1 VRNGLSR
8 APARP
13 PLFAAPLLALLSLVL
28 FRPALAVAPETSPP
42 PSSELPAPTN
52 FTAKDRPGDGGNAI
66 LLTWKDPSALPGNAV
81 IQIRRAVPPAY
92 EWTDVGTAKPG
103 VERYED
109 TTAKDGTVY
118 RYEIRV
124 AVPAGGVAP
133 APAGTSGA
141 APDTSATT
149 AAAAAAA
156 ATIAGPPIVSDPV
169 ASHEN
174 WFRPER
180 TNSFIASVL
189 FILILLISIAIAKSG
204 KNIFI
209 RRIAGLNAID
219 EAIGRATEIGKKVL
233 YIPGIQS
240 MDEIQ
245 TIASISILGHVAR
258 VTARYGAD
266 LDVPNKDPLTYVSA
280 REVVRSAYLQ
290 EGRPDLFREE
300 MVNYV
305 TYDQFAFTAAV
316 SARMIRERPA
326 AIFLIGYFFAESL
339 ILAET
344 GQSTG
349 AIQIAGQADP
359 TQLPFFVATCDYT
372 LIGEELYAASAY
384 LTREPI
390 LLGSMRAQDIA
401 KAIVILL
408 GIAGIIVTS
417 LGLTWYPNLFKT
429 Q

>member
-1 VRNGLSR
+1 MRTGVPSR
-8 APARP
+8 TSARLP
-13 PLFAAPLLALLSLVL
+13 SLAAPLIASLLVVFSHA
-28 FRPALAVAPETSPP
+28 ALAIAPEVSPAAP
-42 PSSELPAPTN
+42 ADLPAPTA
-52 FTAKDRPGDGGNAI
+52 FTAKDRPGDSGNAI
-66 LLTWKDPSALPGNAV
+66 LLTWKDPPGLDKNAGL
-81 IQIRRAVPPAY
+81 QLRRAVPPAY
-92 EWTDVGTAKPG
+92 DWTEITVAKPG
-103 VERYED
+103 AERYVD

-118 RYEIRV
+118 RYEIRTV
-124 AVPAGGVAP
+124 SAADTSSAVPAAGGSP
-133 APAGTSGA
+133 APSGTVAA
-141 APDTSATT
+141 APP
-149 AAAAAAA
+149 
-156 ATIAGPPIVSDPV
+156 AGPPLVSDPV
-169 ASHEN
+169 ASHDN
-174 WFRPER
+174 WFRTEK

-189 FILILLISIAIAKSG
+189 FLVILLASIATAKSG
-204 KNIFI
+204 KKIFI
-209 RRIAGLNAID
+209 RRIAGLNAVD

-233 YIPGIQS
+233 YVPGSQS

-245 TIASISILGHVAR
+245 TIASIAILGHVAR
-258 VTARYGAD
+258 ATARYGTD
-266 LDVPNKDPLTYVSA
+266 LDVPNKDPLTFASA
-280 REVVRSAYLQ
+280 REAVRGAYLA
-290 EGRPDLFREE
+290 EGRPDLYREE

-359 TQLPFFVATCDYT
+359 TQLPFFIATCDYT

-384 LTREPI
+384 LSREPV

-408 GIAGIIVTS
+408 GITGIIAAS
-417 LGLTWYPNLFKT
+417 LGATWFAGLFKT

>member
-13 PLFAAPLLALLSLVL
+13 PLFAAPLLALLLLVIS
-28 FRPALAVAPETSPP
+28 RPAPAVAPETSPP
-42 PSSELPAPTN
+42 PSSELPAPTS
-52 FTAKDRPGDGGNAI
+52 FAAKDRPGDGGNAI
-66 LLTWKDPSALPGNAV
+66 LLTWTDPPGLPKNGV
-81 IQIRRAVPPAY
+81 IQIRRTVPPAY
-92 EWTDVGTAKPG
+92 DWADIATVKPG
-103 VERYED
+103 TQRYED

-118 RYEIRV
+118 RYEIRTV
-124 AVPAGGVAP
+124 LPAA
-133 APAGTSGA
+133 
-141 APDTSATT
+141 
-149 AAAAAAA
+149 
-156 ATIAGPPIVSDPV
+156 AGPPVVSDPV
-169 ASHEN
+169 ASRDN
-174 WFRPER
+174 WFAADR

-189 FILILLISIAIAKSG
+189 FLLILLVSIAMAKSG

-233 YIPGIQS
+233 YVPGIQS

-258 VTARYGAD
+258 ATARYGAD
-266 LDVPNKDPLTYVSA
+266 LDVANRDPLTFASA
-280 REVVRSAYLQ
+280 REVVRSAYLE
-290 EGRPDLFREE
+290 EGRPDLYREE
-300 MVNYV
+300 MVNYI

-316 SARMIRERPA
+316 SARMTREKPA

-384 LTREPI
+384 LTREPV

-401 KAIVILL
+401 KGLVIVL
-408 GIAGIIVTS
+408 GIAGIVVTS
-417 LGLTWYPNLFKT
+417 LGLTWFPDLFKT
-429 Q
+429 K

>member
-1 VRNGLSR
+1 MRTGVLSR
-8 APARP
+8 TSARLP
-13 PLFAAPLLALLSLVL
+13 SFAAPLIASLLVVFSQT
-28 FRPALAVAPETSPP
+28 ALAITPEVSPAAPAD
-42 PSSELPAPTN
+42 LPAPTD
-52 FTAKDRPGDGGNAI
+52 FAAKDRPGDSGNAI
-66 LLTWKDPSALPGNAV
+66 LLTWKDPLGLDKNAAL
-81 IQIRRAVPPAY
+81 QIRRAVPPAY
-92 EWTDVGTAKPG
+92 DWTEITVAKPG
-103 VERYED
+103 AERYVD

-118 RYEIRV
+118 RYEIRTV
-124 AVPAGGVAP
+124 SAADTSSTVPAG
-133 APAGTSGA
+133 
-141 APDTSATT
+141 
-149 AAAAAAA
+149 
-156 ATIAGPPIVSDPV
+156 PPLVSDPV
-169 ASHEN
+169 ASHDN
-174 WFRPER
+174 WFRTEK

-189 FILILLISIAIAKSG
+189 FLVILLASIGAAKSG
-204 KNIFI
+204 KKIFI
-209 RRIAGLNAID
+209 RRIAGLNAVD

-233 YIPGIQS
+233 YVPGSQS

-258 VTARYGAD
+258 ATARYGTD
-266 LDVPNKDPLTYVSA
+266 LDVPNKDPLTFASA
-280 REVVRSAYLQ
+280 REAVRGAYLA
-290 EGRPDLFREE
+290 EGRPDLYREE

-326 AIFLIGYFFAESL
+326 AIFLVGYFFAESL

-359 TQLPFFVATCDYT
+359 TQLPFFIATCDYT

-384 LTREPI
+384 LTREPV

-408 GIAGIIVTS
+408 GITGIIASS
-417 LGLTWYPNLFKT
+417 LGATWFAGLFKT

>member
-1 VRNGLSR
+1 MRNGDSY
-8 APARP
+8 RP
-13 PLFAAPLLALLSLVL
+13 PFFAAPILTALLLLLS
-28 FRPALAVAPETSPP
+28 RPASAVAPETTP
-42 PSSELPAPTN
+42 PSAADLPAPTQLS
-52 FTAKDRPGDGGNAI
+52 AKDRPGDSGGAN
-66 LLTWKDPSALPGNAV
+66 LLTWKDPAGLDSTAS
-81 IQIRRAVPPAY
+81 IQIRRAKPPAY
-92 EWTDVGTAKPG
+92 DWTDLGTVKPG

-109 TTAKDGTVY
+109 IKAEDGTVY

-124 AVPAGGVAP
+124 TRSGG
-133 APAGTSGA
+133 
-141 APDTSATT
+141 DTTLV
-149 AAAAAAA
+149 
-156 ATIAGPPIVSDPV
+156 AGPPVVSDPA
-169 ASHEN
+169 ASHDN
-174 WFRPER
+174 WFRSPR
-180 TNSFIASVL
+180 TNSFIASIL
-189 FILILLISIAIAKSG
+189 FLGILLVSISYAKSG
-204 KNIFI
+204 KPIFI

-245 TIASISILGHVAR
+245 TIASIAILGHVAR
-258 VTARYGAD
+258 STARYGAD
-266 LDVPNKDPLTYVSA
+266 LDVPNKDPLTFASA
-280 REVVRSAYLQ
+280 REAVRAAYMA

-305 TYDQFAFTAAV
+305 TYDQFAYTATV
-316 SARMIRERPA
+316 SARMIREKPA

-384 LTREPI
+384 LSREPV
-390 LLGSMRAQDIA
+390 LMGSMRAQDIA

-408 GIAGIIVTS
+408 GIAGIVFAS
-417 LGLTWYPNLFKT
+417 LGAGWFPNLFKT

>member
-1 VRNGLSR
+1 MRTGVLSR
-8 APARP
+8 TSARLP
-13 PLFAAPLLALLSLVL
+13 SFAAPLIASLLVVFSQT
-28 FRPALAVAPETSPP
+28 ALAITPEVSPAAPAD
-42 PSSELPAPTN
+42 LPAPTD
-52 FTAKDRPGDGGNAI
+52 FAAKDRPGDSGNAI
-66 LLTWKDPSALPGNAV
+66 LLTWKDPLGLDKNAAL
-81 IQIRRAVPPAY
+81 QIRRAVPPAY
-92 EWTDVGTAKPG
+92 DWTEITVAKPG
-103 VERYED
+103 AERYVD

-118 RYEIRV
+118 RYEIRTV
-124 AVPAGGVAP
+124 SAVDTSSTVPAG
-133 APAGTSGA
+133 
-141 APDTSATT
+141 
-149 AAAAAAA
+149 
-156 ATIAGPPIVSDPV
+156 PPLVSDPV
-169 ASHEN
+169 ASHDN
-174 WFRPER
+174 WFRTEK

-189 FILILLISIAIAKSG
+189 FLVILLASIGAAKSG
-204 KNIFI
+204 KKIFI
-209 RRIAGLNAID
+209 RRIAGLNAVD

-233 YIPGIQS
+233 YVPGSQS

-258 VTARYGAD
+258 ATARYGTD
-266 LDVPNKDPLTYVSA
+266 LDVPNKDPLTFASA
-280 REVVRSAYLQ
+280 REAVRGAYLA
-290 EGRPDLFREE
+290 EGRPDLYREE

-326 AIFLIGYFFAESL
+326 AIFLVGYFFAESL

-359 TQLPFFVATCDYT
+359 TQLPFFIATCDYT

-384 LTREPI
+384 LTREPV

-408 GIAGIIVTS
+408 GITGIIASS
-417 LGLTWYPNLFKT
+417 LGATWFAGLFKT

>member
-1 VRNGLSR
+1 MRTGLLSR
-8 APARP
+8 ARERRP
-13 PLFAAPLLALLSLVL
+13 QFAAPLLASLLVLLSS
-28 FRPALAVAPETSPP
+28 PAFAVSPETSPP
-42 PSSELPAPTN
+42 PAADLPAPTG
-52 FTAKDRPGDGGNAI
+52 FSAKDRPGDSGNAT
-66 LLTWKDPSALPGNAV
+66 LLTWKDPPGVPEGAM

-92 EWTDVGTAKPG
+92 DWTDIATVKLG

-109 TTAKDGTVY
+109 TTAKDGVVY
-118 RYEIRV
+118 RYEIAV
-124 AVPAGGVAP
+124 TVPAAGV
-133 APAGTSGA
+133 S
-141 APDTSATT
+141 
-149 AAAAAAA
+149 
-156 ATIAGPPIVSDPV
+156 GPPVVSDPV
-169 ASHEN
+169 ASHDN
-174 WFRPER
+174 WFSKDR

-189 FILILLISIAIAKSG
+189 FIFILLISITMAKSG

-219 EAIGRATEIGKKVL
+219 EAIGRATEVGKKVL

-258 VTARYGAD
+258 ATARYGAD
-266 LDVPNKDPLTYVSA
+266 LDVANRDPLTFASA
-280 REVVRSAYLQ
+280 REVVRSAYLE

-316 SARMIRERPA
+316 SARMIREKPA

-401 KAIVILL
+401 KGIVIVL
-408 GIAGIIVTS
+408 GIGGIIVTS
-417 LGLTWYPNLFKT
+417 LGLTWFPDLFKT
-429 Q
+429 K

>member
-1 VRNGLSR
+1 MRNGETCR
-8 APARP
+8 ALARLP
-13 PLFAAPLLALLSLVL
+13 SLAAPLLAALVILLTHPPEQ
-28 FRPALAVAPETSPP
+28 RALAQAPATSQATPP
-42 PSSELPAPTN
+42 ATANIPAPTQV
-52 FTAKDRPGDGGNAI
+52 TAKDRPGDSGGAT
-66 LLTWKDPSALPGNAV
+66 LLTWQDPPGLDSTAT
-81 IQIRRAVPPAY
+81 IQIRRTQPPAY
-92 EWTDVGTAKPG
+92 EWKDVASVKPG
-103 VERYED
+103 VQRYED
-109 TTAKDGTVY
+109 VSAEDGKVF
-118 RYEIRV
+118 RYEIR
-124 AVPAGGVAP
+124 AASSAGVGAP
-133 APAGTSGA
+133 V
-141 APDTSATT
+141 
-149 AAAAAAA
+149 
-156 ATIAGPPIVSDPV
+156 VSDPV
-169 ASHEN
+169 TSHDN
-174 WFRPER
+174 WFRKER
-180 TNSFIASVL
+180 SNSFIASIL
-189 FILILLISIAIAKSG
+189 FLIILLVSITTAKSG
-204 KNIFI
+204 KEIFI

-219 EAIGRATEIGKKVL
+219 EAIGRATETGKKVY

-245 TIASISILGHVAR
+245 TIASIAILGHVAR
-258 VTARYGAD
+258 ATARYGTN
-266 LDVPNKDPLTYVSA
+266 LDVPNKDPLTFVSA
-280 REVVRSAYLQ
+280 REAVRAGYLA

-305 TYDQFAFTAAV
+305 TYDQFAYTAAV
-316 SARMIRERPA
+316 SARMIREKPA

-384 LTREPI
+384 LSREPI

-408 GIAGIIVTS
+408 GITGILVAS
-417 LGLTWYPNLFKT
+417 LGGTWFPNLFKT

>member
-1 VRNGLSR
+1 MRNGVLCR
-8 APARP
+8 ASARL
-13 PLFAAPLLALLSLVL
+13 PLFAAPLLGLLLLLLS
-28 FRPALAVAPETSPP
+28 RPALAAAPETSPP
-42 PSSELPAPTN
+42 PPAQLPVPTQ
-52 FTAKDRPGDGGNAI
+52 FTAKDRPGDAGDAI
-66 LLTWKDPSALPGNAV
+66 LLTWKDPPGLPGNAM
-81 IQIRRAVPPAY
+81 IQIRQSVPPAY
-92 EWTDVGTAKPG
+92 EWTEIATVKPG

-109 TTAKDGTVY
+109 ASAKDGTVY
-118 RYEIRV
+118 RYEIR
-124 AVPAGGVAP
+124 AAAGA
-133 APAGTSGA
+133 
-141 APDTSATT
+141 DTT
-149 AAAAAAA
+149 AR
-156 ATIAGPPIVSDPV
+156 TGPPVVSDPV
-169 ASHEN
+169 ASRDN
-174 WFRPER
+174 WFRADR

-189 FILILLISIAIAKSG
+189 FLLTLLASISYAKSG
-204 KNIFI
+204 KEIFI

-219 EAIGRATEIGKKVL
+219 EAIGRATETGKKVL
-233 YIPGIQS
+233 YVPGIQS

-245 TIASISILGHVAR
+245 TIASISILSYVAR
-258 VTARYGAD
+258 VTARYGTD
-266 LDVPNKDPLTYVSA
+266 LDVPNKDPLTFVSA
-280 REVVRSAYLQ
+280 REVVRSSYLS
-290 EGRPDLFREE
+290 EGRPDQYREE

-305 TYDQFAFTAAV
+305 TYDQFAYTAAV

-401 KAIVILL
+401 KGVVILL
-408 GIAGIIVTS
+408 GIAGIIMAS
-417 LGLTWYPNLFKT
+417 LGATWFPALFKT
-429 Q
+429 K

>member
-1 VRNGLSR
+1 VRTGDLSR
-8 APARP
+8 AYARP
-13 PLFAAPLLALLSLVL
+13 TLVAAPLLALLLLLLS
-28 FRPALAVAPETSPP
+28 RPAFSIAPETTPA
-42 PSSELPAPTN
+42 PSAELPAPTN
-52 FTAKDRPGDGGNAI
+52 FSAKDRPGDGGNAV
-66 LLTWKDPSALPGNAV
+66 LLTWKDPAGLPANAL

-92 EWTDVGTAKPG
+92 EWTDIATVKPG
-103 VERYED
+103 AERYEE
-109 TTAKDGTVY
+109 TTAKDGVVY

-124 AVPAGGVAP
+124 
-133 APAGTSGA
+133 T
-141 APDTSATT
+141 APDSA
-149 AAAAAAA
+149 AMVM
-156 ATIAGPPIVSDPV
+156 GPAVVSDPV
-169 ASHEN
+169 ATRDN
-174 WFRPER
+174 WFAANR
-180 TNSFIASVL
+180 TNSFIASAL
-189 FILILLISIAIAKSG
+189 FLVILLVSIAVAKSG

-219 EAIGRATEIGKKVL
+219 EAIGRATEVGKKVL

-258 VTARYGAD
+258 ATARYGAD
-266 LDVPNKDPLTYVSA
+266 LDVPNKDPLTFVSA

-290 EGRPDLFREE
+290 EGRPDLYREE

-316 SARMIRERPA
+316 SARMTREKPA

-417 LGLTWYPNLFKT
+417 LGLTWYPDLFKT
-429 Q
+429 K

>member
-1 VRNGLSR
+1 MRNGDSF
-8 APARP
+8 RP
-13 PLFAAPLLALLSLVL
+13 PFFAAPILTALLLLLSH
-28 FRPALAVAPETSPP
+28 PASAVAPETTPP
-42 PSSELPAPTN
+42 PAADLGAPSQV
-52 FTAKDRPGDGGNAI
+52 TAKDRPGDSGGAN
-66 LLTWKDPSALPGNAV
+66 LLTWKDPDGLDSAAS
-81 IQIRRAVPPAY
+81 IQIRRAQPPAY
-92 EWTDVGTAKPG
+92 DWTDLGTVKPG
-103 VERYED
+103 VEKFED
-109 TTAKDGTVY
+109 TSAKDGVVY
-118 RYEIRV
+118 RYEIR
-124 AVPAGGVAP
+124 ATKSGG
-133 APAGTSGA
+133 
-141 APDTSATT
+141 DTITV
-149 AAAAAAA
+149 
-156 ATIAGPPIVSDPV
+156 AGPPVVSDP
-169 ASHEN
+169 ASSHDN
-174 WFRPER
+174 WFKNQR
-180 TNSFIASVL
+180 TNSFIASIFFLGVL
-189 FILILLISIAIAKSG
+189 LVSISYAKSG
-204 KNIFI
+204 KPIFI

-258 VTARYGAD
+258 STARYGAD
-266 LDVPNKDPLTYVSA
+266 LDVPNKDPLTFASA
-280 REVVRSAYLQ
+280 REAVRAAYLA

-305 TYDQFAFTAAV
+305 TYDQFAYTAAV
-316 SARMIRERPA
+316 SARMIREKPA

-384 LTREPI
+384 LSREPI
-390 LLGSMRAQDIA
+390 LMGSMRAQDIA

-408 GIAGIIVTS
+408 GIAGIVFAS
-417 LGLTWYPNLFKT
+417 LGAGWFPNLFKT

>member
-1 VRNGLSR
+1 MRTGVLSR
-8 APARP
+8 TSARLP
-13 PLFAAPLLALLSLVL
+13 SFAAPLIASLLVVFSQTA
-28 FRPALAVAPETSPP
+28 PADL
-42 PSSELPAPTN
+42 LAPTD
-52 FTAKDRPGDGGNAI
+52 FAAKDRPGDSGNAI
-66 LLTWKDPSALPGNAV
+66 LLTWKDPLGLDKNAAL
-81 IQIRRAVPPAY
+81 QIRRAVPPAY
-92 EWTDVGTAKPG
+92 DWTEITVAKPG
-103 VERYED
+103 AERYVD

-118 RYEIRV
+118 RYEIRTV
-124 AVPAGGVAP
+124 SAADTSSTVPAG
-133 APAGTSGA
+133 
-141 APDTSATT
+141 
-149 AAAAAAA
+149 
-156 ATIAGPPIVSDPV
+156 PPLVSDPV
-169 ASHEN
+169 ASHDN
-174 WFRPER
+174 WFKIEK

-189 FILILLISIAIAKSG
+189 FLVILLASIGAAKSG
-204 KNIFI
+204 KKIFI
-209 RRIAGLNAID
+209 RRIAGLNAVD

-233 YIPGIQS
+233 YVPGSQS

-258 VTARYGAD
+258 ATARYGTD
-266 LDVPNKDPLTYVSA
+266 LDVPNKDPLTFASA
-280 REVVRSAYLQ
+280 REAVRGAYLA
-290 EGRPDLFREE
+290 EGRPDLYREE

-326 AIFLIGYFFAESL
+326 AIFLVGYFFAESL

-359 TQLPFFVATCDYT
+359 TQLPFFIATCDYT

-384 LTREPI
+384 LTREPV

-408 GIAGIIVTS
+408 GITGIIASS
-417 LGLTWYPNLFKT
+417 LGATWFAGLFKT

>member
-1 VRNGLSR
+1 MRYGLLSR
-8 APARP
+8 VLSCRP
-13 PLFAAPLLALLSLVL
+13 QTAAPLLASLLVLLSS
-28 FRPALAVAPETSPP
+28 PAFAVSPETSPP
-42 PSSELPAPTN
+42 PSADLAAPTG
-52 FTAKDRPGDGGNAI
+52 FSAKDRPGDSGNAT
-66 LLTWKDPSALPGNAV
+66 LLTWKDTPGAPEGAM

-92 EWTDVGTAKPG
+92 DWTDVATVKLG

-118 RYEIRV
+118 RYEIGL
-124 AVPAGGVAP
+124 AAP
-133 APAGTSGA
+133 APGA
-141 APDTSATT
+141 PATT
-149 AAAAAAA
+149 VS
-156 ATIAGPPIVSDPV
+156 GPPVVSDPV
-169 ASHEN
+169 ASRDN
-174 WFRPER
+174 WFAADR

-189 FILILLISIAIAKSG
+189 FLSILLISIAIAKSG

-219 EAIGRATEIGKKVL
+219 EAIGRATEVGKKVF

-258 VTARYGAD
+258 ATARYGAD
-266 LDVPNKDPLTYVSA
+266 LDVPNRDPLTFASA

-305 TYDQFAFTAAV
+305 TYDQFAYTAAV
-316 SARMIRERPA
+316 SARMIREKPA

-401 KAIVILL
+401 KGLVILL
-408 GIAGIIVTS
+408 GIGGIVVTS
-417 LGLTWYPNLFKT
+417 LGLTWFPNLFKT
-429 Q
+429 K